1 MRLASSPPSA
11 EVAGTGCCKHCQQE
25 PRKKCQ
31 LAETVPLVGGIRAS
45 WSFPEMAQAF
55 QTSALALIDTVRR
68 KGRLKSHC
76 QSQLGG
82 EDSSGLIAP
91 GRWH

>member
-31 LAETVPLVGGIRAS
+31 LAETVPLVVGSSHLVIPGNGSSISDVGFGADRHRS
-45 WSFPEMAQAF
+45 Q
-55 QTSALALIDTVRR
+55 
-68 KGRLKSHC
+68 KGTFEKSL
-76 QSQLGG
+76 SI
-82 EDSSGLIAP
+82 ST
-91 GRWH
+91 RW